1 VKIRTVISYRVFI
14 EIISKIL
21 SILSVTIIIRELGI
35 SGLGLIIF
43 VSTLSSFFYPLI
55 TLGLASGIVRYFP
68 TIRSSNIPRTLLKK
82 ILLLIFTINCFMASI
97 NFWLIPLIFEAQ
109 LDKFNNKFGI
119 SAVICIMIM
128 IFTFENIILEYQR
141 GVYQL
146 GRYLLFQTTQICTLF
161 GVALGQTILGLTLLN
176 FLILLLSVRFLIL
189 SFFLWF
195 TLKFHDEDI
204 RESSS
209 YVGESHEVTL
219 RSLIKFGVPMSIAG
233 LGNWLMGIS
242 DRLIVAKELD
252 METLGIYGAINNIT
266 LMFPAVTAGF
276 FLLAYPSITSAV
288 NSNRENLIKIVRT
301 YHKILS
307 FSLIPLAFLAIVSG
321 RFLLELLIS
330 YSTSEML
337 NVYFLCVVASVIHQ
351 WNGLTYYV
359 LAASDRAI
367 LIRNIWVLLGLF
379 NFVANF
385 IFISHFG
392 LIGVAI
398 VNLLTF
404 FTLDSI
410 LFFYTKKQLGSLVFY
425 DWRSSILALI
435 YSSVSLLLSTL
446 LARSIQIESIRSLVN
461 VLAFLLIYACILW
474 MRHRLEIG
482 QAIESFDLNR
492 K

>member
-1 VKIRTVISYRVFI
+1 
-14 EIISKIL
+14 
-21 SILSVTIIIRELGI
+21 
-35 SGLGLIIF
+35 
-43 VSTLSSFFYPLI
+43 
-55 TLGLASGIVRYFP
+55 
-68 TIRSSNIPRTLLKK
+68 
-82 ILLLIFTINCFMASI
+82 
-97 NFWLIPLIFEAQ
+97 
-109 LDKFNNKFGI
+109 
-119 SAVICIMIM
+119 MIM

-146 GRYLLFQTTQICTLF
+146 GRYLLFQTIQICTLF

-204 RESSS
+204 REPSS

-301 YHKILS
+301 YHKIFS

-474 MRHRLEIG
+474 MRHSLEIG